1 MTPIYAAVVLHHLAA
16 QASLRLRPHLGPSA
30 VAILAGTRPHESLH
44 SANPIALTLGLIPGM
59 SRIEVESFPAVHILP
74 RSLSEEQSAAAILLE
89 ATSLFTP
96 RAEPLSTHTP
106 HWECLLDLTGTE
118 RLLGIPADLGSKILA
133 HLRVL
138 GFTASIAL
146 CENPDAAISLA
157 RAARQPVIAIPPG
170 HIKPSLAPLPI
181 QVLNL
186 SEDDHDRFSSWG
198 IHTLGQLAQLPER
211 DLITRLGQPG
221 KRLLQ
226 RARGELP
233 HLLQPAEPAFNL
245 SEALDFDDP
254 IETLE
259 PLLFCINPMLEQLLL
274 RAQSRTLAL
283 AAITITLTLYRP
295 SDRSLSE
302 TPGPLTGQLFTRTI
316 RPAIPSADRPLLLKM
331 LQLDLESN
339 PAPGAIIRLH
349 LSAEPGQ
356 TSRIQLGLFAPPMPE
371 PTRFEDTHARLVAL
385 VGETNIGRLRPLD
398 THAPESFTLERFK
411 LPNAATSLPIPRS
424 QDAQPATALRHLR
437 PSVPIH
443 VTFSPDQLRAIRS
456 FFFESRCYKVLRCY
470 GPWRSSGEWW
480 QPDRW
485 SLDTWD
491 IVARA
496 QNDSEGSGELLFCV
510 IAHDLIQDRWF
521 MESIYD

>member
-1 MTPIYAAVVLHHLAA
+1 MTSLYAAIVLPHLAA
-16 QASLRLRPHLGPSA
+16 QASLRLRPHLASSA
-30 VAILAGTRPHESLH
+30 VAILAGTRPHERLH
-44 SANPIALTLGLIPGM
+44 SANNIALTRGLLPGM
-59 SRIEVESFPAVHILP
+59 SRIEVESFPTVHILP
-74 RSLSEEQSAAAILLE
+74 RSLSEEQSAASILIE

-96 RAEPLSTHTP
+96 RAEPLPTLTP
-106 HWECLLDLTGTE
+106 HWECLLDVTGTE
-118 RLLGIPADLGSKILA
+118 RLLGTPADLGHKILD
-133 HLRVL
+133 HLRSL
-138 GFTASIAL
+138 GFSASIAL
-146 CENPDAAISLA
+146 CENSDAALSFA
-157 RAARQPVIAIPPG
+157 RAAHQPVTAIPFG
-170 HIKPSLAPLPI
+170 HLKLSLAPLSI

-186 SEDDHDRFSSWG
+186 IEDDQDRFFAWG

-245 SEALDFDDP
+245 TEALDFEDS

-283 AAITITLTLYRP
+283 AAISITLTLYSP
-295 SDRSLSE
+295 SDRSLNE
-302 TPGPLTGQLFTRTI
+302 TAESTTGQLFTRTI
-316 RPAIPSADRPLLLKM
+316 RPAIPSVDRLLLLKM
-331 LQLDLESN
+331 LQLDLESH
-339 PAPGAIIRLH
+339 PPPGAIVRLQ
-349 LSAEPGQ
+349 LAAESGQ

-385 VGETNIGRLRPLD
+385 VGEINVGRLRPLD
-398 THAPESFTLERFK
+398 THASESFTLERFK
-411 LPNAATSLPIPRS
+411 LPQAVPTLPTTRPR
-424 QDAQPATALRHLR
+424 DAQPATAMRHLR
-437 PSVPIH
+437 PPPPIH
-443 VTFSPDQLRAIRS
+443 VTFSPDQLRAIRG
-456 FFFESRCYKVLRCY
+456 FFFESRCYKTVRCY

-496 QNDSEGSGELLFCV
+496 QGSDQTEGELLFCI
-510 IAHDLIQDRWF
+510 IAHDLIYDRWF
-521 MESIYD
+521 MEAIYD